1 MENNKYI
8 TVSQLNKYLKYKI
21 DNDTNLGIVFLKGE
35 ISNFKNHKE
44 MLVKYLFYQLM
55 V

>member
-21 DNDTNLGIVFLKGE
+21 DNDPNLGIILKIIQE
-35 ISNFKNHKE
+35 DIFT
-44 MLVKYLFYQLM
+44 LL
-55 V
+55 